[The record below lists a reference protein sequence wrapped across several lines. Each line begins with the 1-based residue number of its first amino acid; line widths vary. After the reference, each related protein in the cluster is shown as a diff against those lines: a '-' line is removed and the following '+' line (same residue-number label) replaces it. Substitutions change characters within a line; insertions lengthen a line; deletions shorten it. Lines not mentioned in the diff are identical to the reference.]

1 MAYALILFPL
11 IGCLCLVPRRSKSWA
26 TSILVFVGLLTSGF
40 SLAQFIRPEQ
50 TAYLAGYLKIDT
62 TSRLFLAL
70 INPIFLGIAVYVLS
84 RVNATPSLRTGIR
97 RFSSLGLL
105 FLSAANL
112 VLISN
117 HLILSWIALEA
128 TTLAAAALIVRTD
141 VPDSRRASWRYVLF
155 STVGL
160 GLAILGFLCLSK
172 AMGGTAS
179 ASTEPFLD
187 KLTGIAPLAS
197 GIWSKLGMSLV
208 ILGLGTKLGL
218 APMYNWLPEVYDE
231 APPSVAAMLAAIQF
245 NCALVLLFR
254 IVGAYRPSHAELIT
268 NLLVVMGGLSMMVST
283 FNIIATHNVKRL
295 IAYASINHAGV
306 IAIGL
311 GIGGG
316 ATYGVLLYA
325 ISNAFIKAI
334 LFLAVGKIKAN
345 YQTKDTRRLPGLLKD
360 LPYSGAFL
368 MVGTFALLGF
378 PPFGS
383 FFGELLVLSALVG
396 SGHMLVFGVFCMLII
411 MTFVATGRTIFPMI
425 WGEPKEARNWPKQTF
440 LSAAPKIGFLAALV
454 VLGIYIPPSLN
465 ALIKEV
471 AQTLDQQ

>member
-1 MAYALILFPL
+1 MAFALILFPL
-11 IGCLCLVPRRSKSWA
+11 IGFVCLLPRGSKSWA
-26 TSILVFVGLLTSGF
+26 APILVFVALLTFGL

-50 TAYLAGYLKIDT
+50 AAQLSGYLKIDS

-84 RVNATPSLRTGIR
+84 RVNATPSLREGIR
-97 RFSSLGLL
+97 RFSSLCLL

-117 HLILSWIALEA
+117 HLMLSWIALEA
-128 TTLAAAALIVRTD
+128 TTLAAAPLIVRTD

-172 AMGGTAS
+172 AAGGSAS
-179 ASTEPFLD
+179 AEPFLD
-187 KLTGIAPLAS
+187 KLTGIAALAS
-197 GIWSKLGMSLV
+197 GVWSKLGLSLV

-245 NCALVLLFR
+245 NCALLLLFR
-254 IVGAYRPSHAELIT
+254 IVGAYRTSHAELIT
-268 NLLVVMGGLSMMVST
+268 NLLVVMGGLSMLIST

-316 ATYGVLLYA
+316 ATYGLLLYA

-345 YQTKDTRRLPGLLKD
+345 YQTKDTRMIPGLLKD

-396 SGHMLVFGVFCMLII
+396 SGHLLVSGGFCMLII

-425 WGEPKEARNWPKQTF
+425 WGEPKEARTWPKQTF
-440 LSAAPKIGFLAALV
+440 LSAAPKIGFLTALL

-471 AQTLDQQ
+471 AQTLDRQ